1 MTDHS
6 NSLTWILFPLQSCDP
21 AAYPR
26 NPLLQTWIKA
36 TNLPVPSQPPASR
49 PEITQCH
56 LYHPQV
62 ITIFM
67 AWISTSIW
75 KVPAPAARS
84 SRRLR
89 EHLGS
94 RGSRPHRTMGG
105 VQAWKRP
112 RHDGFFADF
121 LGSSTG
127 FRLMPSPPCVDVPEP
142 NVQALNKNWTTYRFG
157 DSLCTWTST
166 P

>member
-1 MTDHS
+1 MIQRPTPATPFCRPG
-6 NSLTWILFPLQSCDP
+6 LRPLIFQSP
-21 AAYPR
+21 A
-26 NPLLQTWIKA
+26 N
-36 TNLPVPSQPPASR
+36 PPASR

-142 NVQALNKNWTTYRFG
+142 NVQALNKN
-157 DSLCTWTST
+157 
-166 P
+166 